1 MNKDEQ
7 LFESFKQFKDLYRSK
22 IELTGQKIRQIE
34 PFSIPFEPT
43 ENITYKEMD
52 EVSIKMPYSDYERFM
67 QNWSEYLNLMY
78 VAKYNKMVGEEYNK
92 LLMLISLLR

>member
-34 PFSIPFEPT
+34 PFSIPFKPT
-43 ENITYKEMD
+43 ESITYKEMD

-67 QNWSEYLNLMY
+67 QNWNEYLNLMY
-78 VAKYNKMVGEEYNK
+78 VAKYNKMVGEEYHK